1 MAIER
6 DSPGEPTAAR
16 EREVVLRHARA
27 AGLIGE
33 DKDARIGGR
42 VRRALIEAAKRRS
55 GLASDTALVEYALA
69 KVALEDDFGS
79 QLVRH
84 RGAVPADL
92 ELGV

>member
-6 DSPGEPTAAR
+6 DSPGESTAAR
-16 EREVVLRHARA
+16 EREVVLRYARA

-42 VRRALIEAAKRRS
+42 VRRALIEAAKRRT
-55 GLASDTALVEYALA
+55 GLASDTELVEYALA
-69 KVALEDDFGS
+69 KVALEDDFGRR
-79 QLVRH
+79 LVHH

-92 ELGV
+92 ELGI